1 MDCSARVH
9 ILETW
14 SLCGDVRLDG
24 IFKTQGLFG
33 GPGVT
38 EVSAHPF
45 PQDSQESHRKPK
57 VGFMN
62 FIGLWYQD
70 VNCFLNLQSCEQNK
84 PLVFIM
90 FFKN

>member
-1 MDCSARVH
+1 MDCSARVY
-9 ILETW
+9 ILGTW

-24 IFKTQGLFG
+24 IFKMQGLFG

-38 EVSAHPF
+38 KVPAHPF
-45 PQDSQESHRKPK
+45 PQNSQESHRKPK

-70 VNCFLNLQSCEQNK
+70 VNCCFEKYSCSFHGPYYNLT
-84 PLVFIM
+84 
-90 FFKN
+90 